1 MEEGFQM
8 LDGCCPWP
16 KELVDQYVSQ
26 GFWENYTL
34 GDILDRTAWYFPK
47 REALIGISPVNG
59 ETRDTYSELRSK
71 VDHLALHLLRLGFKP
86 NDRVILQLP
95 NIPEFVYIYFALHRI
110 GAIPVLCLPP
120 HRLSE
125 VGYIAQETDAIG
137 YVIPSEF
144 RGFDYLEL
152 AKEVQEKAPK
162 LEKILVAGTDAPEGT
177 IALAELLDDPL
188 EDKYDEDYLKSFR
201 PDPTNVAV
209 FQLSGGTTGLQ
220 KVIPHTHNDYICCCK
235 FSALMVG
242 HNPYSAFLASAPIA
256 HNFSL
261 SAPGLHGTVYFGG
274 KTVLALDASPE
285 TVMSLVEAEKITYL
299 NGVPTMIIN
308 WLNYL
313 EEAHLDLSALK
324 VLAGGGFKVNA
335 ELGRRVKATFGF
347 PVQQNFGMGE
357 GFHACTRLDDPEERI
372 LGTQGQPLT
381 PGDIVKVVD
390 DDGVEVPRGE
400 MGELWAK
407 GPTVVRGYY
416 NSEERNKEAFD
427 PDGFYK
433 TGDMVRQDSEGYLTL
448 EGRNKDM
455 INRGGEKISAEEIEN
470 LILGHPSVLNTAVV
484 AMPDPLFGEKSC
496 AYVILNTGKGLPFE
510 DLKTFLLEKK
520 IAKFKLPERLEVV
533 EEFPL
538 TSMAKVSKK
547 ELRADIAGKLDKEN
561 RDK

>member
-1 MEEGFQM
+1 MIYM
-8 LDGCCPWP
+8 LDGCCTWP
-16 KELVDQYVSQ
+16 KEFADQYVSK

-34 GDILDRTAWYFPK
+34 GDMLDRSTWYFPK
-47 REALIGISPVNG
+47 REALIGISPVTG
-59 ETRDTYSELRSK
+59 EIRDTYFDLREK

-86 NDRVILQLP
+86 ADRVILQLP
-95 NIPEFVYIYFALHRI
+95 NIPEFVYLYFALHRF

-125 VGYIAQETDAIG
+125 VGYIAQETGAIG
-137 YVIPSEF
+137 YAIPSEF
-144 RGFDYLEL
+144 RGFDYLGL

-162 LEKILVAGTDAPEGT
+162 LGKILVAGTEAPEGT
-177 IALAELLDDPL
+177 IALANLLEEPL
-188 EDKYDEDYLKSFR
+188 EGKYDSEYLKSFR
-201 PDPTNVAV
+201 PDPMDVAV

-242 HNPYSAFLASAPIA
+242 HNPYSAFLASAPIS

-261 SAPGLHGTVYFGG
+261 SAPGLHGTIYYGG
-274 KTVLALDASPE
+274 KTVLALNANPE
-285 TVMSLVEAEKITYL
+285 TVLPMLEAEKITYL
-299 NGVPTMIIN
+299 NGVPTMIMN

-313 EEAHLDLSALK
+313 EEAHLDLSSLK
-324 VLAGGGFKVNA
+324 VLAGGGFKVNE
-335 ELGRRVKATFGF
+335 ELGRQVKAKFGF

-357 GFHACTRLDDPEERI
+357 GFHCCTRLDDPEDRI

-381 PGDIVKVVD
+381 PGDMVKVVD
-390 DDGVEVPRGE
+390 DNGVEVPQGE
-400 MGELWAK
+400 MGELWAR

-416 NSEERNKEAFD
+416 KSEERNKDAFD
-427 PDGFYK
+427 PEGFYT
-433 TGDMVRQDSEGYLTL
+433 TGDMVRNDKEGYLIL
-448 EGRNKDM
+448 EGRKKDM

-470 LILGHPSVLNTAVV
+470 LILGHPSVSNTAVV

-496 AYVILNTGKGLPFE
+496 AYVILAAGKTLQFE
-510 DLKTFLLEKK
+510 ELNTFLLEKK

-533 EEFPL
+533 DEFPL

-547 ELRADIAGKLDKEN
+547 ELRKDIAGKLTKEN
-561 RDK
+561 KE

>member
-1 MEEGFQM
+1 
-8 LDGCCPWP
+8 
-16 KELVDQYVSQ
+16 
-26 GFWENYTL
+26 
-34 GDILDRTAWYFPK
+34 
-47 REALIGISPVNG
+47 
-59 ETRDTYSELRSK
+59 
-71 VDHLALHLLRLGFKP
+71 
-86 NDRVILQLP
+86 
-95 NIPEFVYIYFALHRI
+95 
-110 GAIPVLCLPP
+110 
-120 HRLSE
+120 
-125 VGYIAQETDAIG
+125 
-137 YVIPSEF
+137 
-144 RGFDYLEL
+144 
-152 AKEVQEKAPK
+152 
-162 LEKILVAGTDAPEGT
+162 
-177 IALAELLDDPL
+177 
-188 EDKYDEDYLKSFR
+188 
-201 PDPTNVAV
+201 
-209 FQLSGGTTGLQ
+209 
-220 KVIPHTHNDYICCCK
+220 
-235 FSALMVG
+235 
-242 HNPYSAFLASAPIA
+242 
-256 HNFSL
+256 
-261 SAPGLHGTVYFGG
+261 
-274 KTVLALDASPE
+274 
-285 TVMSLVEAEKITYL
+285 LVEAEKITYL